1 MKTIRHQ
8 WLTNHNH
15 SIVVLPQGQVPA
27 ESEFGLVQRDAAV
40 IRVAKVPSC
49 LWTFAMAELP
59 EMFTLMFFG
68 ITKAQMIALL
78 QRNYP
83 QLAALPADQQIIHF
97 IGVKKL

>member
-15 SIVVLPQGQVPA
+15 SIVVLPEGQVPA
-27 ESEFGLVQRDAAV
+27 GSEFGLVQRDNAV
-40 IRVAKVPSC
+40 INVARVPSC
-49 LWTFAMAELP
+49 VWTFEMAELP

-68 ITKAQMIALL
+68 LTKQQMIALL